1 MQIIC
6 TIFLIIRSE
15 TVFIRSAV
23 PIKIVIKRRA
33 KQLEGVA
40 REQKTLPPFWWMPRS
55 VKKKPKRSKAVVMS
69 ALALALP

>member
-1 MQIIC
+1 MSRERIMLTQAIPAVQQLRMQIIC

-15 TVFIRSAV
+15 TEFIRSAV

-40 REQKTLPPFWWMPRS
+40 REQKT
-55 VKKKPKRSKAVVMS
+55 
-69 ALALALP
+69 